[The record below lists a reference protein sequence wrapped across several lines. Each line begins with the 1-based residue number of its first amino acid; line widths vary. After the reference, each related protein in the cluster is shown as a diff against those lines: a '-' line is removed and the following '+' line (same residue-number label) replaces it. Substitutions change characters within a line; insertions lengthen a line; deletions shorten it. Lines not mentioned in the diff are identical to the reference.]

1 MATWREALT
10 LAETRR
16 DEPSARKRE
25 EEQRTRRRRGMKG
38 RSGELV
44 RVEIEILSV
53 RGDFTWAVGRA
64 VVLVQFCDVQLECWI
79 EPARWWGHYYIIGLL
94 F

>member
-53 RGDFTWAVGRA
+53 RGDFTWAVGRGPCSG
-64 VVLVQFCDVQLECWI
+64 VGPVLCHTAGID
-79 EPARWWGHYYIIGLL
+79 
-94 F
+94 